1 MATRVRWVDQVRAL
15 AMILIVLGHSLG
27 QTGGEGGTVYNW
39 LYLFHV
45 PLCVVLSGF
54 LFSPRNTLSDGKR
67 YVKKVLLHE
76 YVPYLIWG
84 AISIVVYLVLMCRNN
99 SAIKIGGGY
108 AIGLLYGNGSLG
120 RSSTSSG
127 LMVWNSPMWYLPF
140 IVATEILAC
149 AISKLLNK
157 ISSKV
162 VLLLAVCVG
171 MLSYYL
177 LRLHSL
183 FMELETVIYL
193 FPFFV
198 FGFLLKD
205 IDFLKHRCNPVVGIM
220 LVFAGSVLGKF
231 NGAPGYLSDTY
242 NNYLLFLVSAS
253 CICIGIISLVQYA
266 EIKCSTVEYIGKNT
280 LAILV
285 AHKFPIMFCSIIL
298 SSVLHISIENEA
310 VSFIAGTVVA
320 AISIAGCLIVGRIME
335 RICPVLI
342 GKSTNS

>member
-1 MATRVRWVDQVRAL
+1 
-15 AMILIVLGHSLG
+15 
-27 QTGGEGGTVYNW
+27 
-39 LYLFHV
+39 
-45 PLCVVLSGF
+45 
-54 LFSPRNTLSDGKR
+54 
-67 YVKKVLLHE
+67 
-76 YVPYLIWG
+76 
-84 AISIVVYLVLMCRNN
+84 
-99 SAIKIGGGY
+99 
-108 AIGLLYGNGSLG
+108 
-120 RSSTSSG
+120 
-127 LMVWNSPMWYLPF
+127 MWYLPF

-193 FPFFV
+193 FPFFS

-205 IDFLKHRCNPVVGIM
+205 IDFLKHRCNPVVGIV

-266 EIKCSTVEYIGKNT
+266 DIKCSTVEYIGKNT

>member
-1 MATRVRWVDQVRAL
+1 MATRIRWVDQVRAL

-54 LFSPRNTLSDGKR
+54 LFSPCNTLSDGKR
-67 YVKKVLLHE
+67 YVKKVLLRE

-84 AISIVVYLVLMCRNN
+84 TISVVVYLVLMCRSN

-149 AISKLLNK
+149 SISKLLSK
-157 ISSKV
+157 VSSKV

-171 MLSYYL
+171 MLGYYL

-193 FPFFV
+193 FPFFIL
-198 FGFLLKD
+198 GFLLKN
-205 IDFLKHRCNPVVGIM
+205 IDFLKHRCNPIVGIM
-220 LVFAGSVLGKF
+220 LVLTGTVLGEF
-231 NGAPGYLSDTY
+231 NGAPGYLSDKY
-242 NNYLLFLVSAS
+242 NNYLLFLISAF
-253 CICIGIISLVQYA
+253 CICLGIISFVKYA
-266 EIKCSTVEYIGKNT
+266 DIKCSMVEYIGKNT
-280 LAILV
+280 LVILV
-285 AHKFPIMFCSIIL
+285 AHKFSIMFCSIIL

-320 AISIAGCLIVGRIME
+320 AISIVGCLIVGRIME

>member
-1 MATRVRWVDQVRAL
+1 M
-15 AMILIVLGHSLG
+15 
-27 QTGGEGGTVYNW
+27 
-39 LYLFHV
+39 
-45 PLCVVLSGF
+45 
-54 LFSPRNTLSDGKR
+54 
-67 YVKKVLLHE
+67 
-76 YVPYLIWG
+76 PYLIWG

-99 SAIKIGGGY
+99 SAIKMGGY

-266 EIKCSTVEYIGKNT
+266 DIKCSTVEYIGTNT

-320 AISIAGCLIVGRIME
+320 AISIAGCLIVERIME

>member
-1 MATRVRWVDQVRAL
+1 MTTRIRWVDQVRAL

-67 YVKKVLLHE
+67 YVKRVLLHE

-84 AISIVVYLVLMCRNN
+84 VISIVVYLVLMCRNN

-171 MLSYYL
+171 MLGYYL

-183 FMELETVIYL
+183 FMEFETVIYL
-193 FPFFV
+193 FPFFIL
-198 FGFLLKD
+198 GFLLKD

-220 LVFAGSVLGKF
+220 LVLAGSVLGKF

-242 NNYLLFLVSAS
+242 NNYLMFLVSAS

-266 EIKCSTVEYIGKNT
+266 DIKCSTVEYIGKNT

-320 AISIAGCLIVGRIME
+320 AISIVGCLIVGRIME

>member
-1 MATRVRWVDQVRAL
+1 MATRIRWVDQVRAL

-27 QTGGEGGTVYNW
+27 QTGGEGGIIYNW

-54 LFSPRNTLSDGKR
+54 LFSPRNTLSDGRR

-157 ISSKV
+157 VSSKV
-162 VLLLAVCVG
+162 VLFLAVCVG
-171 MLSYYL
+171 MLGYYL

-193 FPFFV
+193 FPFFTL
-198 FGFLLKD
+198 GFVLKD

-220 LVFAGSVLGKF
+220 FVLAGSVLGEF

-242 NNYLLFLVSAS
+242 NNYLMFLVSAS
-253 CICIGIISLVQYA
+253 CICVGMISLVQYA
-266 EIKCSTVEYIGKNT
+266 DIKCSTVEYIGKNT

-320 AISIAGCLIVGRIME
+320 AISIVGCLIVGRIME